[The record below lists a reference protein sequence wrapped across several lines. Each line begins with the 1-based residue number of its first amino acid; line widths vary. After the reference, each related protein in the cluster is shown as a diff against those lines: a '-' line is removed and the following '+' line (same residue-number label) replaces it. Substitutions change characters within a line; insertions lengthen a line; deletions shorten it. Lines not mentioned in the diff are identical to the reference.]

1 MRTPLVAVAILGL
14 GAVAFAGAGQQA
26 PAARREQPVRMEPVA
41 VPTGNGTPVITEGT
55 FWPGEWADA
64 LRLAIAD
71 GVSMFLKEY
80 RGVVFV
86 GIRGVGPSDLFLAVT
101 GGPVENLHVSFA
113 LCQRPVLTAGPDAPM
128 RLGFVTDWYANKFR
142 GDHEERELFM
152 RLQREGLDVM
162 NRMPRTTTYPSDG
175 IEFAIRRSKFPG
187 RVWLMR
193 LSASAVVDN
202 RPGMLT
208 YPPSAPERRTDGW
221 LEPRLK

>member
-1 MRTPLVAVAILGL
+1 MAVAVLGL
-14 GAVAFAGAGQQA
+14 GAVALAGTGQHA
-26 PAARREQPVRMEPVA
+26 PAARQEQPVRVEPVA
-41 VPTGNGTPVITEGT
+41 VPTGDGTPVIIDGT

-64 LRLAIAD
+64 FRLAIAD
-71 GVSMFLKEY
+71 GITMFLKEY

-86 GIRGVGPSDLFLAVT
+86 GVRGIGPSDLSLAVP
-101 GGPVENLHVSFA
+101 GGPIENLHVSFG
-113 LCQRPVLTAGPDAPM
+113 LCQRPVPAAGPESPM
-128 RLGFVTDWYANKFR
+128 RIGFVTDWYANKFR

-175 IEFAIRRSKFPG
+175 IEFAIRRSKFSG

-202 RPGMLT
+202 KPGMIT
-208 YPPSAPERRTDGW
+208 YPPSAPERKTDGW
-221 LEPRLK
+221 LELRLK